1 MEFFYY
7 LLPRNFYTNI
17 LNYKMVNQVNK
28 KFLKSSHFI
37 SNLKL
42 CEIRMID
49 NSKFPWIILIPK
61 RKKIS
66 DISELNKK
74 DRSLL
79 MDEIVYCSNLMKKI
93 FKTSKLN
100 VEKIGNIVPQLHIHI
115 IARKKTDITW
125 PLSVWVTK
133 SKPYTK
139 KNLRFVINKISE
151 GFSKKKR

>member
-1 MEFFYY
+1 
-7 LLPRNFYTNI
+7 
-17 LNYKMVNQVNK
+17 MVNQVNK
-28 KFLKSSHFI
+28 NFLKSSYFI
-37 SNLKL
+37 SDLKL
-42 CEIRMID
+42 CEIRMIN

-61 RKKIS
+61 RKKIT

-115 IARKKTDITW
+115 IARKKTDTTW

-133 SKPYTK
+133 SKPYTE
-139 KNLRFVINKISE
+139 KNLRFVINKISD